1 MCRSDLG
8 EKIRFSDQIDPA
20 GEALRSCQASS
31 ESLVSH
37 QTRRRWESP
46 PVGTHFLAGGP
57 SGPRRPRSPRP
68 VSPQESGPSSA
79 TSAGPPSRR
88 RATCCGTSSCT
99 RGRSPSS
106 ATSATMPAAGG
117 TPSRA
122 TCGHTPVGPGAQAGL
137 GVRRPPT
144 GVGCGVR
151 ARGPSPMGGL
161 SRGQPL
167 PGTGHP
173 VTAVA
178 SGSLPSCDFP
188 GKPRRR
194 GEGTSHPESHSGGAF
209 RRRPL
214 APFGQVSGP
223 F

>member
-31 ESLVSH
+31 ESLAFH

-46 PVGTHFLAGGP
+46 PRGNPLPGRAP
-57 SGPRRPRSPRP
+57 ARPALTTPCL
-68 VSPQESGPSSA
+68 PQESGPSSA

-106 ATSATMPAAGG
+106 ATSATMPAAGE

-122 TCGHTPVGPGAQAGL
+122 TCAHTPVGPG
-137 GVRRPPT
+137 RRPGSGPEAARR
-144 GVGCGVR
+144 VGCGVR
-151 ARGPSPMGGL
+151 ARGPAPTGGL
-161 SRGQPL
+161 S
-167 PGTGHP
+167 PGAASAGHWPP

-178 SGSLPSCDFP
+178 SGPLPSCDFP

-194 GEGTSHPESHSGGAF
+194 GEGTSHPGSCSGGAF

-214 APFGQVSGP
+214 ASFGQVSGSS
-223 F
+223 